1 MYSSVPLLESEM
13 EQKHRAEESKRQ
25 DPGGL
30 PPVEKQVEATQSTA
44 SMKGTESKCSLCKT
58 NA

>member
-1 MYSSVPLLESEM
+1 MYSYVPLLESEM
-13 EQKHRAEESKRQ
+13 EQKHRAKESKSQ

-30 PPVEKQVEATQSTA
+30 PPVQKQVEATQSTA
-44 SMKGTESKCSLCKT
+44 SMKVIESKCSLRKT